1 MVTVLGT
8 ISYSVASDAE
18 GYGLDFEYYFV
29 RVGSGDSAV
38 YGFVPK
44 NYIIDYYAPSSWD
57 GEEFTFRYVRRG
69 EEITLQ
75 NGGEPITLGGD
86 TRVKVYGEPDENNMV
101 NVTYTDADG
110 NVWSGLVNADL
121 LYEATPS
128 VLIVLVVTAAVIVS
142 TCYLI
147 RRKQPTLQ

>member
-1 MVTVLGT
+1 MFQK
-8 ISYSVASDAE
+8 S
-18 GYGLDFEYYFV
+18 
-29 RVGSGDSAV
+29 
-38 YGFVPK
+38 
-44 NYIIDYYAPSSWD
+44 
-57 GEEFTFRYVRRG
+57 FRYVRRG

-128 VLIVLVVTAAVIVS
+128 VLIVLVIVLVVTAAVIVS

-147 RRKQPTLQ
+147 LRKQPTLQ